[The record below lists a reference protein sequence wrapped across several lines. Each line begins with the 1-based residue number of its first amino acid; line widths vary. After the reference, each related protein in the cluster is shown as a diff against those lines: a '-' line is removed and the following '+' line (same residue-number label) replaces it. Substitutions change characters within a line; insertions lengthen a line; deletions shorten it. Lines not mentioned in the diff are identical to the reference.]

1 MESKA
6 FRLCEVLVLLVQSC
20 KVHYSAREIGWAVVM
35 LLSHGEVECHTN
47 SERCSPFNVNMEC
60 RLSLRFNLI

>member
-20 KVHYSAREIGWAVVM
+20 KVHSAREIGWAVVM
-35 LLSHGEVECHTN
+35 LLSHGEVECHTD

-60 RLSLRFNLI
+60 WLSLRFNLI